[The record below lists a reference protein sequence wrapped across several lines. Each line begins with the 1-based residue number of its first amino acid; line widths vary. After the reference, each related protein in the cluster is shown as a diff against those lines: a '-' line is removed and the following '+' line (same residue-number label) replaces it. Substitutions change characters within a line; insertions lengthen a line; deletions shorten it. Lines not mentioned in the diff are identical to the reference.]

1 MTAKAPE
8 THVLQTFEQLLEQC
22 DPEDIPEMV
31 TRLNIKLARHRHT
44 LNSQQS
50 LLLAKLPPELI
61 MDIGER
67 VLGEHSL
74 NSDKRWFRQV
84 LPLLQTCVQLRAQLR
99 PLFST
104 PLVCKTIVNADQPD
118 RIFDK
123 ALKAV
128 AKWKEGRSHR
138 GKVILIIDTLTVG
151 MHGLNLSTAVA
162 HAGALE
168 CAIYGSLLCQ
178 PAVYVRC
185 VDVFIRDYGVF
196 RHFVSHRREDD
207 MVAKVLQ
214 TRKQYSRCVTRK
226 DAVLIWNQA
235 RKKGLD

>member
-74 NSDKRWFRQV
+74 QSDKRWFRQV
-84 LPLLQTCVQLRAQLR
+84 MPLLQTCVQLRAQLR
-99 PLFST
+99 PLLST
-104 PLVCKTIVNADQPD
+104 PLVCEITVSADQPD
-118 RIFDK
+118 RIFDE

-138 GKVILIIDTLTVG
+138 GKVIVIVNTVTVG
-151 MHGLNLSTAVA
+151 RHGLNLSTAAA

-168 CAIYGSLLCQ
+168 CAIYGSLLRQ
-178 PAVYVRC
+178 PLVYVWC
-185 VDVFIRDYGVF
+185 ADFVRDSGVF
-196 RHFVSHRREDD
+196 RYFASHRREDN
-207 MVAKVLQ
+207 MVAEVLR
-214 TRKQYSRCVTRK
+214 TRKRFFRCV
-226 DAVLIWNQA
+226 A
-235 RKKGLD
+235 RGPGGCNSDLEPGKKEGT